1 MGERIFAADWRAC
14 QEEHLRAVVAA
25 GDGRNEATLVQLLQE
40 IGFDADRLA
49 ALGTVAAPAPE
60 EEVAQDSLLP
70 GATETGSPPATVS
83 EAWPEPPEASQLEE
97 ANLPEEES
105 GLTEDE
111 PEDAGDEAPDEG
123 GDPAPAQLSLF

>member
-1 MGERIFAADWRAC
+1 MGKRIFAADWRAC

-49 ALGTVAAPAPE
+49 ALGTVAPAAVE
-60 EEVAQDSLLP
+60 EEVAQDSLPP
-70 GATETGSPPATVS
+70 GGPEGDGPSAADNDVR
-83 EAWPEPPEASQLEE
+83 PEPPEASQLEE
-97 ANLPEEES
+97 ATLPEEEP

-111 PEDAGDEAPDEG
+111 PEEAGDEGPDEG